1 MSCSSPRLNPS
12 RSSFD
17 EEDNVERTPSTGK
30 SLEYL
35 TDRARRMALRYAEV
49 SFYRLN
55 PDQDIWEGIVKGIGR
70 QAYTFGWP
78 YCP

>member
-1 MSCSSPRLNPS
+1 M
-12 RSSFD
+12 
-17 EEDNVERTPSTGK
+17 EKTPSTGK

-35 TDRARRMALRYAEV
+35 TDRARRMALRHAEL
-49 SFYRLN
+49 SAYRLN
-55 PDQDIWEGIVKGIGR
+55 PKREIWEGIVGGIGR

>member
-1 MSCSSPRLNPS
+1 
-12 RSSFD
+12 
-17 EEDNVERTPSTGK
+17 
-30 SLEYL
+30 
-35 TDRARRMALRYAEV
+35 MALRYAQA
-49 SFYRLN
+49 SPYHLN

>member
-1 MSCSSPRLNPS
+1 MITGQLSQSEVDLEP
-12 RSSFD
+12 
-17 EEDNVERTPSTGK
+17 TPSTGQ

-35 TDRARRMALRYAEV
+35 TDRARRMARRYAQT
-49 SFYRLN
+49 SPYRLN
-55 PDQDIWEGIVKGIGR
+55 PNREVWEGIVRGIGR

>member
-1 MSCSSPRLNPS
+1 M
-12 RSSFD
+12 
-17 EEDNVERTPSTGK
+17 EKTPNTGK

-35 TDRARRMALRYAEV
+35 TNRARRMALRYAEV
-49 SFYRLN
+49 SPYRLN
-55 PDQDIWEGIVKGIGR
+55 PNRQVWEGIVKGIGR

>member
-1 MSCSSPRLNPS
+1 MEN
-12 RSSFD
+12 
-17 EEDNVERTPSTGK
+17 TPSTGK

-35 TDRARRMALRYAEV
+35 IDRARRMALRYAEV
-49 SFYRLN
+49 SPYRLN
-55 PDQDIWEGIVKGIGR
+55 PNRDVWEGIVRGLGR